1 MHQLTEEIIA
11 SKEWRIRE
19 LEALKKIGI
28 IALNEYPLRQKQ
40 QYYRMCI
47 PYIYAHWEGFVVES
61 FKSLITY
68 LNNEHLEKKIVIN
81 ELYTFSLQNVLR
93 PLAGKQG
100 FEQSCQFVEKFVTS
114 FDRELYIEPSLL
126 TANSNLNYKQMAII
140 LNKFG
145 MNNCLKKYKSDI
157 NQLVNQ
163 RNSIAHGENGI
174 IIEKDHVSNKITLL
188 QEVLDLII
196 LEFENYLT
204 QKLYL
209 KSSQNHEEDVITP

>member
-11 SKEWRIRE
+11 SKEWRVRE
-19 LEALKKIGI
+19 LEALKKIGV
-28 IALNEYPLRQKQ
+28 IALNEYPAREQQ

-68 LNNEHLEKKIVIN
+68 LNNEQLDKKNVIN
-81 ELYTFSLQNVLR
+81 ELYTFSLQKVLK
-93 PLAGKQG
+93 PLSGKQS
-100 FEQSCQFVEKFVTS
+100 FEQLSQFVEKFVKD

-126 TANSNLNYKQMAII
+126 TANSNLNYKQITII
-140 LNKFG
+140 LSKFG
-145 MNNCLKKYKSDI
+145 MNNCLEKYKSDI

-174 IIEKDHVSNKITLL
+174 IIERNHVSNKIIVL
-188 QEVLDLII
+188 QEMFDLII
-196 LEFENYLT
+196 LEFENYLS
-204 QKLYL
+204 QKSYL
-209 KSSQNHEEDVITP
+209 KSV

>member
-28 IALNEYPLRQKQ
+28 IALNEYPLREQQ

-68 LNNEHLEKKIVIN
+68 LNNEQLNKKSVIN
-81 ELYTFSLQNVLR
+81 ELYTFSLQKVLK
-93 PLAGKQG
+93 PLAGKQS
-100 FEQSCQFVEKFVTS
+100 FEQSYQFVEKFIKE
-114 FDRELYIEPSLL
+114 FDKELYIDPSLL
-126 TANSNLNYKQMAII
+126 TANSNLNYKQMTII
-140 LNKFG
+140 FSKFG
-145 MNNCLKKYKSDI
+145 MNNCVEKYKSDI
-157 NQLVNQ
+157 NQLVNL
-163 RNSIAHGENGI
+163 RNRIAHGENGI
-174 IIEKDHVSNKITLL
+174 IIEKNHVSNKIAML
-188 QEVLDLII
+188 QEIFDMII
-196 LEFENYLT
+196 LEFENYLS

-209 KSSQNHEEDVITP
+209 KRV